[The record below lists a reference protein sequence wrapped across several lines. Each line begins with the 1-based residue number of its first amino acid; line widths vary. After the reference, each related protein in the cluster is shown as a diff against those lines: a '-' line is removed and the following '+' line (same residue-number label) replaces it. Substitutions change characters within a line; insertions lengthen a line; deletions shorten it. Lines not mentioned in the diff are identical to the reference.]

1 MIMSLCGIG
10 IFTIHINFTSE
21 IIFFNFPLFLLLV
34 GALLLLLHFTI
45 ILPPKG
51 NSLCMD
57 SSIYLAS
64 LFIFGLEI
72 TLCLLFISS
81 SLYLVF
87 ERKILVRRHVFNFA
101 IYALMITGAHY
112 VFLLSGGEYGVFNP
126 HYLLSYVLALVSYYS
141 INLLVIS
148 SFFSLYLSEKL
159 AGIVTSIGRESV
171 LNYLISL
178 VMAFILAILLGE
190 YPVFGIILYTLIIV
204 LLSIAFK
211 KYFHLY
217 EEMTKDKVYRE
228 QILNSLP
235 VGIITVDNDSTNF
248 SLNTAASSILEMDG
262 EEVKEMVSV
271 RETDPINPSFWGILA
286 SKKICQNI
294 KVPYVKEGKE
304 QYLLVSQ
311 SDLLDQERAMIG
323 RIFHF
328 IDITATAELEERIH
342 QSEKLAVLGELAAG
356 AAHEIRNPL
365 TVIHGFVSLMKQSFT
380 EKDRNKYQIPLLLKE
395 FDRINTIVEEML
407 LIAKPGAPVLKS
419 VYLEDIVKE
428 IPHIPTVQEGIAL
441 SVELER
447 VPLMVDAKQMKQVFY
462 NLIRNGSEAMAG
474 EGSISIYSRKLG
486 NAYQIFVKDTGSGI
500 PEKMKH
506 TIFDP
511 FATSKDTGT
520 GLGLTIVQRIIEN
533 HHGKIEVQESSAA
546 GTTFLITLPLP
557 SKTKVS

>member
-1 MIMSLCGIG
+1 MSLFGIG
-10 IFTIHINFTSE
+10 IFSLHIKFTLE
-21 IIFFNFPLFLLLV
+21 IIFMDFPLFLLLV

-45 ILPPKG
+45 VLPPKG

-64 LFIFGLEI
+64 LFIFGLET
-72 TLCLLFISS
+72 TLWLLFFSS
-81 SLYLVF
+81 FLYLVF
-87 ERKILVRRHVFNFA
+87 ERKILMRRHVFNFA
-101 IYALMITGAHY
+101 IYVLMITGAKY
-112 VFLLSGGEYGVFNP
+112 VFLLSGGESGVFNL
-126 HYLLSYVLALVSYYS
+126 HYLLSYLLSLVAYYS
-141 INLLVIS
+141 INLLVIC

-159 AGIVTSIGRESV
+159 AGIIISIGKESI

-178 VMAFILAILLGE
+178 VMAFLLAILLGG
-190 YPVFGIILYTLIIV
+190 YPVFGIILYTIIIV

-217 EEMTKDKVYRE
+217 QEMTKDKIYRE

-262 EEVKEMVSV
+262 EDVKEMVSV
-271 RETDPINPSFWGILA
+271 KEGDSINASFWSILA
-286 SKKICQNI
+286 SQKICQNI
-294 KVPYVKEGKE
+294 KVPYVKEGRDH
-304 QYLLVSQ
+304 YLLVSQ
-311 SDLLDQERAMIG
+311 SELLDQERALIG

-328 IDITATAELEERIH
+328 IDITATAELEKRIH

-380 EKDRNKYQIPLLLKE
+380 EKDKNKYQIPLLLKE

-407 LIAKPGAPVLKS
+407 LIAKPGAPVLKF
-419 VYLEDIVKE
+419 VFLEDIVKE
-428 IPHIPTVQEGIAL
+428 IPYTPVVQEGISL
-441 SVELER
+441 HVELER

-462 NLIRNGSEAMAG
+462 NLIRNGREAMED
-474 EGSISIYSRKLG
+474 EGPICIYSKKLE
-486 NAYQIFVKDTGSGI
+486 NVYQIFVKDTGSGI
-500 PEKMKH
+500 SEKMKQ

-511 FATSKDTGT
+511 FVTSKDSGT

-533 HHGKIEVQESSAA
+533 HHGKIEVEESSPA

-557 SKTKVS
+557 HN

>member
-1 MIMSLCGIG
+1 MIMSLFGIG
-10 IFTIHINFTSE
+10 IFIVHIKFTSE
-21 IIFFNFPLFLLLV
+21 NIFLDFPLFLLIV

-45 ILPPKG
+45 VLPQKG

-64 LFIFGLEI
+64 LFIFGLET
-72 TLCLLFISS
+72 TLWLLFFSS
-81 SLYLVF
+81 FLYLVF
-87 ERKILVRRHVFNFA
+87 ERKILMRRHVFNFA
-101 IYALMITGAHY
+101 IYVLMITGANF
-112 VFLLSGGEYGVFNP
+112 VFLLSGGESGVFNLQ
-126 HYLLSYVLALVSYYS
+126 YLLSYLLSLVAYYS
-141 INLLVIS
+141 INLLVIC

-159 AGIVTSIGRESV
+159 AGIIISIGKESI

-178 VMAFILAILLGE
+178 VMAFLLAILLGG
-190 YPVFGIILYTLIIV
+190 YPVFGIILYTIIIV

-217 EEMTKDKVYRE
+217 QEMTKDKIYRE

-262 EEVKEMVSV
+262 EEVKEMVSLK
-271 RETDPINPSFWGILA
+271 EGDSINASFWRILA
-286 SKKICQNI
+286 SQKICQNI
-294 KVPYVKEGKE
+294 KVPYVKEDRDH
-304 QYLLVSQ
+304 YLLVSQ
-311 SDLLDQERAMIG
+311 SELLDQERALIG

-328 IDITATAELEERIH
+328 IDITATAELEKRIH

-380 EKDRNKYQIPLLLKE
+380 EKDKNKYQIPLLLKE

-419 VYLEDIVKE
+419 VFLEDIVKE
-428 IPHIPTVQEGIAL
+428 IPYFPAIQEGISL
-441 SVELER
+441 SIELER

-462 NLIRNGSEAMAG
+462 NLIRNGREAMKG
-474 EGSISIYSRKLG
+474 EGAISIYSKQLD
-486 NAYQIFVKDTGSGI
+486 NVYQIFVKDTGSGI
-500 PEKMKH
+500 SEKMKQ

-511 FATSKDTGT
+511 FVTSKDSGT

-557 SKTKVS
+557 SN

>member
-1 MIMSLCGIG
+1 
-10 IFTIHINFTSE
+10 
-21 IIFFNFPLFLLLV
+21 
-34 GALLLLLHFTI
+34 
-45 ILPPKG
+45 
-51 NSLCMD
+51 MD

-64 LFIFGLEI
+64 LFIFGLET
-72 TLCLLFISS
+72 TLWLLFFSS
-81 SLYLVF
+81 FLYLVF

-101 IYALMITGAHY
+101 IYVLMITGANF
-112 VFLLSGGEYGVFNP
+112 VFLLFGGESGVFDL
-126 HYLLSYVLALVSYYS
+126 HYLLSYVLSLVAYYS

-159 AGIVTSIGRESV
+159 AGIIVSIGRESI

-178 VMAFILAILLGE
+178 VMAFLLAILLGG
-190 YPVFGIILYTLIIV
+190 YPVFGIILYTIIIV

-271 RETDPINPSFWGILA
+271 KERDQINASFWRILA
-286 SKKICQNI
+286 SQKICQNI
-294 KVPYVKEGKE
+294 KVPYVKEGKDH
-304 QYLLVSQ
+304 YLLVSQ
-311 SDLLDQERAMIG
+311 SELLDQERALIG

-328 IDITATAELEERIH
+328 IDITATAELEKRIH

-365 TVIHGFVSLMKQSFT
+365 TVIHGFVSLMKQSFS
-380 EKDRNKYQIPLLLKE
+380 EKDKSKYQIPLLLKE

-407 LIAKPGAPVLKS
+407 LVAKPGAPVLKR
-419 VYLEDIVKE
+419 VFLEDVVKE
-428 IPHIPTVQEGIAL
+428 IPYIPVVLEGISL
-441 SVELER
+441 NIELER

-462 NLIRNGSEAMAG
+462 NLIRNGSEAMEG
-474 EGSISIYSRKLG
+474 EGAITIYSKQLE
-486 NAYQIFVKDTGSGI
+486 NVYQVFVKDTGSGI
-500 PEKMKH
+500 PEKMKQ

-511 FATSKDTGT
+511 FATSKDSGT

-533 HHGKIEVQESSAA
+533 HHGKIEVQESSEA

-557 SKTKVS
+557 SN